1 MDETRQHAVLNRF
14 FSWKNLSPQ
23 STFLFLFSSNRYRYA
38 FLLYLF
44 PSLLSLRQVLMAVYW
59 PFSRSV
65 GLPVHLVPFLLL
77 WNMITGLSGVDH
89 VGGVHFDSTCL
100 ILSPVLNFSISPPG
114 GGEGISPQPW
124 GIVFE
129 EDFVHPV
136 WNNIWL
142 FVLFWLIKL
151 AFSLSES
158 SMISI
163 SQSLWISL
171 SATLAI
177 IVGF

>member
-1 MDETRQHAVLNRF
+1 MADTQQHAVLYNL
-14 FSWKNLSPQ
+14 FSWKILSTQ
-23 STFLFLFSSNRYRYA
+23 STFLFLFSSNRYWYA
-38 FLLYLF
+38 ILLYLF
-44 PSLLSLRQVLMAVYW
+44 PSLLSLGQVLIAVYW
-59 PFSRSV
+59 PSSRSV

-77 WNMITGLSGVDH
+77 WNMITGLSGVDQM
-89 VGGVHFDSTCL
+89 GGVHFDSTCL
-100 ILSPVLNFSISPPG
+100 MLSPVLNFSTSPPG

-142 FVLFWLIKL
+142 FLPFWLIKL

-158 SMISI
+158 STISI

-171 SATLAI
+171 SATLAT